1 MCRLCSGTGREVS
14 PTHCPFLS
22 AQTPMQMGS
31 SLQWQLVVVA
41 PVALSLSLSFLF
53 SSGYH
58 WLAHKHS
65 VRRCCC
71 SVAAAASLAAS
82 KAQARQHQHT
92 HSHIQQQQL
101 RVLCSS
107 WNISPYCVYS
117 AANHIS
123 TANTIIIDFCSSSH
137 LTNNHNNA
145 GANSPHSDGPAE
157 RARFHESAS
166 AGDPLQCEVQV

>member
-1 MCRLCSGTGREVS
+1 MSPRLCACVCAQRARSAVTRCVRMCRLCSGTGREVS

-22 AQTPMQMGS
+22 AQSPMQMGS

-82 KAQARQHQHT
+82 EAQARQHQHT

-101 RVLCSS
+101 CVLCSF

-117 AANHIS
+117 AAHHIS
-123 TANTIIIDFCSSSH
+123 TTITIVFFQQ
-137 LTNNHNNA
+137 L
-145 GANSPHSDGPAE
+145 PPQ
-157 RARFHESAS
+157 
-166 AGDPLQCEVQV
+166 PQPQQCWSQFATF